1 MLCVVYAVLCDS
13 HPLYYKSIY
22 SVFKNRT
29 TLRQYPAIKASA
41 QYTNF
46 KLHEESRHQISFTAP
61 SKVLA
66 DVSLALKYIFSDLV
80 NTAHL
85 EISNSASSSC
95 CGCKEHSFILFK
107 KLSQILMIS
116 FFFLLRHS
124 AVALD
129 IFFVDKFTST
139 CKLSQENP
147 EISAEYFVFSVQLFL
162 KSRRKERNSN
172 TVLLHEILHHLFH
185 VLFLRLHKCY
195 SFSVQYIKTC
205 LLHHVIGYI

>member
-22 SVFKNRT
+22 SVFKNCT

-107 KLSQILMIS
+107 KLS
-116 FFFLLRHS
+116 
-124 AVALD
+124 
-129 IFFVDKFTST
+129 
-139 CKLSQENP
+139 
-147 EISAEYFVFSVQLFL
+147 
-162 KSRRKERNSN
+162 
-172 TVLLHEILHHLFH
+172 
-185 VLFLRLHKCY
+185 
-195 SFSVQYIKTC
+195 
-205 LLHHVIGYI
+205 